1 MRQENLSTTR
11 SSRLVLGLVSGLLC
25 LQALTGL
32 AYQSIAL
39 VWNPSSSAN
48 IRGYEIYY
56 GTNSQNYC
64 HQLAVSGNVTN
75 TTIWGL
81 TGGRTYYFAA
91 SSYNSAREQSSL
103 SAEMAYTLPPDATNQ
118 PPILTKLLT
127 SKAFVAGQNV
137 LFSISAIGNGTLN
150 YQWNFNGQTLP
161 GATNAT
167 LTLNNATADQAGTYS
182 ATVSDDVGTTNSNSA
197 NLSFHAA
204 SASGEAAATLS
215 TVTGLA
221 TPNDAG
227 NQYAFDV
234 SGIAGDAYVVQT
246 TTNFTDWVSV
256 QTNLAP
262 FTFIDTNVNQS
273 GQMFYRAVHQ

>member
-1 MRQENLSTTR
+1 MRQEKIFETR
-11 SSRLVLGLVSGLLC
+11 HHRLFLWLLSGLLG
-25 LQALTGL
+25 LQPLAGM

-39 VWNPSSSAN
+39 VWNPSTSLN
-48 IRGYEIYY
+48 IRGYQIYY

-64 HQLAVSGNVTN
+64 HQFTVSGSVTN

-81 TGGRTYYFAA
+81 TGGQTYYFAA
-91 SSYNSAREQSSL
+91 SSFNTAREQSSL

-137 LFSISAIGNGTLN
+137 SFCISAIGTGTLN
-150 YQWNFNGQTLP
+150 YQWNFNGQILP
-161 GATNAT
+161 GETNAM
-167 LTLNNATADQAGTYS
+167 LTLNNATADQAGTYF
-182 ATVSDDVGTTNSNSA
+182 ATVSDDIGTTNSNPA
-197 NLSFHAA
+197 NLSFHVAPA
-204 SASGEAAATLS
+204 SAEVAATLS

-262 FTFIDTNVNQS
+262 FTFVDTNVNQS
-273 GQMFYRAVHQ
+273 GQLFYRAVHQ